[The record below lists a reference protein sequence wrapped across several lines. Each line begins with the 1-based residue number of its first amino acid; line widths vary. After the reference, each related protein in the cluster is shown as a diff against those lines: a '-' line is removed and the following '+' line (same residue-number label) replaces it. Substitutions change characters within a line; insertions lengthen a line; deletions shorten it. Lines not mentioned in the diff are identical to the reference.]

1 MNPLVLIK
9 PINMTPE
16 QGDQVTQTEVD
27 SLEDAITIFNNTDT
41 NVKVCDILVW
51 KGIENGYITYASTDG
66 MPLPDPPPEE

>member
-16 QGDQVTQTEVD
+16 QSDQVTQTEVD

-41 NVKVCDILVW
+41 DVEVCDILVW
-51 KGIENGYITYASTDG
+51 KSGDGYTTYASTDG
-66 MPLPDPPPEE
+66 MPLPPSPPEE